1 MITLQL
7 KRTARNLSE
16 DIVNTF
22 VPEVGEPFLI
32 ESVANS
38 SGTFISDECASTLSS
53 VRKDVYIKEED
64 WDLIA
69 FASGLPVGVILP
81 QAGQTVFV
89 KFTNG
94 NSVANPT
101 MSIIVDTIPTT
112 AINIAYKDG
121 NIYNTDILN
130 SAYNWLAGETRVFT
144 FNGTYWVVQ
153 LPEDYIESS
162 LLFIGN
168 GIDTVGSMY
177 NSGTYI
183 PVSKYISDDMIRN
196 GSITIKKLDP
206 NINLATKDA
215 IEQIQDALEDYQNET
230 NTSLTSMEDK
240 ISLDKIYYVTC
251 SSASSSAKTVT
262 IPDIKIFSDKR
273 KYDGL
278 TLVIKFSYANTMN
291 NPTMVVKS
299 SIDNTT
305 IIPEC
310 PIYVGDDPLG
320 SVFYWKE
327 KDSII
332 FSYNAQ
338 DNRWYMSS
346 TSAMSR
352 IEGWCAKNDTTMIN
366 GAMIAT
372 GSIAAESI
380 VGGSITAREIAVG
393 SLGPSV
399 FNPEIES
406 VISNLNQFKQQC
418 ASAGTIVAE
427 CNSQASD
434 SFKSASV
441 SVDEL
446 NSVMVTNTGMP
457 LVGTSMVVKFGH
469 ANSYQGNVYLQMQA
483 ESDSVTYNKF
493 TAQLGFK
500 IGDAFINIGSDGEQ
514 EFSDSQL
521 VALDYY
527 KWNDGEYRT
536 VMFDGNYWIISI
548 TTDYLAELAEWCLLN
563 GQTWIGGGTIVTGTI
578 VADQIQS
585 GSLDTSRV
593 SLVCIGEDNDGRVAS
608 FGGIRYYKGS
618 TSETDYTDGIQMYG
632 AIDYTD
638 EDGEPNFN
646 VTVTNAGMLLCIES
660 GKIDGWDK
668 RWQINAR
675 RGVNIGNRGDTSSP
689 IYTPSVTIGNDNC
702 TTTINGKLNGNLT
715 FSGIPTADPHV
726 AGKIWSDSG
735 TLKVSAG

>member
-32 ESVANS
+32 ESTANS
-38 SGTFISDECASTLSS
+38 SGTFISDECVSTLSS

-130 SAYNWLAGETRVFT
+130 SAYNWSAGETRVFT
-144 FNGTYWVVQ
+144 FDGRYWLIQ
-153 LPEDYIESS
+153 LPEDYMESS
-162 LLFIGN
+162 ILFIGN
-168 GIDTVGSMY
+168 GLDTVETLY

-183 PVSKYISDDMIRN
+183 PVSKYISADMIKN

-206 NINLATKDA
+206 NIDLATKDA
-215 IEQIQDALEDYQNET
+215 LEQIQSALEDYQDET
-230 NTSLTSMEDK
+230 NTSLASMDDK
-240 ISLDKIYYVTC
+240 ISIDKIYYVTC

-262 IPDIKIFSDKR
+262 IPDIKVFSDR
-273 KYDGL
+273 IKYDGL

-320 SVFYWKE
+320 SVFYWKA

-338 DNRWYMSS
+338 DNRWYMAS
-346 TSAMSR
+346 TSASR
-352 IEGWCAKNDTTMIN
+352 IIASWCSDNDTTFIN
-366 GAMIAT
+366 GGKIAT
-372 GSIAAESI
+372 GSITAESI
-380 VGGSITAREIAVG
+380 AAGTITADNIAVG
-393 SLGPSV
+393 SLGPGV
-399 FNPEIES
+399 FNQEIEG
-406 VISNLNQFKQQC
+406 IITNLSEFKRQC

-457 LVGTSMVVKFGH
+457 LVGTSMVVKFDH

-483 ESDSVTYNKF
+483 ESGSVTYNKF

-500 IGDAFINIGSDGEQ
+500 IGNAFINIGSDGEQ

-527 KWNDGEYRT
+527 RWNDGEYRT
-536 VMFDGNYWIISI
+536 VMFDGNYWIISV

-563 GQTWIGGGTIVTGTI
+563 GQTWIGGGTIVTGT
-578 VADQIQS
+578 VLADQIQS
-585 GSLDTSRV
+585 GSIDTAKV
-593 SLVCIGEDNDGRVAS
+593 SLVCMAPNDYGDIINY
-608 FGGIRYYKGS
+608 GGIGYFEGS
-618 TSETDYTDGIQMYG
+618 TGDYTTKGIRMYG
-632 AIDYTD
+632 ATD
-638 EDGEPNFN
+638 SDDPDGNPNYSIAI
-646 VTVTNAGMLLCIES
+646 T
-660 GKIDGWDK
+660 
-668 RWQINAR
+668 
-675 RGVNIGNRGDTSSP
+675 NRGILLQIEGGRIEGWNSLWKINGSSGVRIGDISDTSNSL
-689 IYTPSVTIGNDNC
+689 YTSNIRIGNDGGTGS
-702 TTTINGKLNGNLT
+702 TTTIYGKLKITSL
-715 FSGIPTADPHV
+715 PTSDPHSS
-726 AGKIWSDSG
+726 GQIWSNNGS
-735 TLKVSAG
+735 LMVSNG

>member
-32 ESVANS
+32 ESAANS

-81 QAGQTVFV
+81 KAGQTVFV

-112 AINIAYKDG
+112 AMNIAYKDG

-230 NTSLTSMEDK
+230 NTSLISMDDK
-240 ISLDKIYYVTC
+240 ISIDKIYYVTC
-251 SSASSSAKTVT
+251 SSASSSAKTVI
-262 IPDIKIFSDKR
+262 IPDIKVFSDR
-273 KYDGL
+273 IKYDGL

-299 SIDNTT
+299 SIDDTI

-338 DNRWYMSS
+338 DNRWYMAS
-346 TSAMSR
+346 TSASR
-352 IEGWCAKNDTTMIN
+352 IIASWCSDNDTTFIN
-366 GAMIAT
+366 GGKIAT
-372 GSIAAESI
+372 GSITAESI
-380 VGGSITAREIAVG
+380 AAGTITADNIAVG
-393 SLGPSV
+393 SLGPGV
-399 FNPEIES
+399 FNQEIEG
-406 VISNLNQFKQQC
+406 IITNLSEFKRQC

-457 LVGTSMVVKFGH
+457 LVGTSMVVKFDH

-483 ESDSVTYNKF
+483 ESGSVTYNKF

-527 KWNDGEYRT
+527 RWNDGEYRT
-536 VMFDGNYWIISI
+536 VMFDGNYWIISV

-563 GQTWIGGGTIVTGTI
+563 GQTWIGGGTIVTGT
-578 VADQIQS
+578 VLADQIQS
-585 GSLDTSRV
+585 GSIDTAKV
-593 SLVCIGEDNDGRVAS
+593 SLVCMAPNDYGDIINY
-608 FGGIRYYKGS
+608 GGIGYFEGS
-618 TSETDYTDGIQMYG
+618 TGGYTTKGIRMYG
-632 AIDYTD
+632 ATD
-638 EDGEPNFN
+638 SDDPDGNPNYSISI
-646 VTVTNAGMLLCIES
+646 TNRGILLQIE
-660 GKIDGWDK
+660 GGRIGGWDGAWRIDGSTILLNGGLK
-668 RWQINAR
+668 LS
-675 RGVNIGNRGDTSSP
+675 NIPTSS
-689 IYTPSVTIGNDNC
+689 SGLSSGMVWND
-702 TTTINGKLNGNLT
+702 G
-715 FSGIPTADPHV
+715 
-726 AGKIWSDSG
+726 G
-735 TLKVSAG
+735 TLKIVH

>member
-32 ESVANS
+32 ESAANS
-38 SGTFISDECASTLSS
+38 SGTFISDECVSTLSS

-101 MSIIVDTIPTT
+101 MSIIVDTVPTT

-121 NIYNTDILN
+121 STYNTDILN

-144 FNGTYWVVQ
+144 FDGRYWLIQ
-153 LPEDYIESS
+153 LPEDYMESS
-162 LLFIGN
+162 ILFIGN
-168 GIDTVGSMY
+168 GLDTVETLY

-183 PVSKYISDDMIRN
+183 PVSKYISADMIKN

-206 NINLATKDA
+206 NIDLATKDA
-215 IEQIQDALEDYQNET
+215 LEQIQSALEDYQDET

-262 IPDIKIFSDKR
+262 IPDIKVFSDKT

-278 TLVIKFSYANTMN
+278 TLVIKFSHSNTMN

-310 PIYVGDDPLG
+310 PMYVGDDPLG
-320 SVFYWKE
+320 SVFYWND
-327 KDSII
+327 KDSIM

-352 IEGWCAKNDTTMIN
+352 IAGWCSENDTTMIN

-393 SLGPSV
+393 SLGPGV
-399 FNPEIES
+399 FNQEIEG
-406 VISNLNQFKQQC
+406 IITNLSEFKRQC

-457 LVGTSMVVKFGH
+457 LVGTSMVVKFDH

-483 ESDSVTYNKF
+483 DGGSVTYNKF

-500 IGDAFINIGSDGEQ
+500 VGDAFINIGSDGEQ

-527 KWNDGEYRT
+527 RWNDGEYRT
-536 VMFDGNYWIISI
+536 VMFDGNYWIISV

-563 GQTWIGGGTIVTGTI
+563 GQTWIGGGTIVTGT
-578 VADQIQS
+578 VLADQIQS
-585 GSLDTSRV
+585 GSIDTAKV
-593 SLVCIGEDNDGRVAS
+593 SLVCMAPNDYGDIINY
-608 FGGIRYYKGS
+608 GGIGYFEGS
-618 TSETDYTDGIQMYG
+618 TGGYTTKGIRMYG
-632 AIDYTD
+632 ATD
-638 EDGEPNFN
+638 SDDPDGNPNYS
-646 VTVTNAGMLLCIES
+646 IS
-660 GKIDGWDK
+660 IS
-668 RWQINAR
+668 
-675 RGVNIGNRGDTSSP
+675 NRGILLQIEGGRIGGWNGSWRIEGSTILLDGSLKLSNIPTSS
-689 IYTPSVTIGNDNC
+689 SGLSSGMVWND
-702 TTTINGKLNGNLT
+702 G
-715 FSGIPTADPHV
+715 
-726 AGKIWSDSG
+726 G
-735 TLKVSAG
+735 TLKIVH

>member
-32 ESVANS
+32 ESAANS
-38 SGTFISDECASTLSS
+38 SGTFISDECVSTLSS

-177 NSGTYI
+177 SSGTYI
-183 PVSKYISDDMIRN
+183 PVSKYISDDMIKN
-196 GSITIKKLDP
+196 GSITIRKLDP

-215 IEQIQDALEDYQNET
+215 LEQIQDALEDYQDET
-230 NTSLTSMEDK
+230 NTSLASMDDK
-240 ISLDKIYYVTC
+240 ISIDKIYYVTC

-338 DNRWYMSS
+338 DNRWYMAS
-346 TSAMSR
+346 TSASR
-352 IEGWCAKNDTTMIN
+352 IIASWCSDNDTTFIN
-366 GAMIAT
+366 GGKIAT
-372 GSIAAESI
+372 GSITAESI
-380 VGGSITAREIAVG
+380 AAGTITADNIAVG
-393 SLGPSV
+393 SLGPGV
-399 FNPEIES
+399 FNQEIEG
-406 VISNLNQFKQQC
+406 IITNLSEFKRQC

-457 LVGTSMVVKFGH
+457 LVGTSMVVKFNH

-483 ESDSVTYNKF
+483 DGGSVTYNKF

-527 KWNDGEYRT
+527 RWNDGEYRT
-536 VMFDGNYWIISI
+536 VMFDGNYWIISV

-563 GQTWIGGGTIVTGTI
+563 GQTWIGGGTIVTGT
-578 VADQIQS
+578 VLADQIQS
-585 GSLDTSRV
+585 GSIDTAKV
-593 SLVCIGEDNDGRVAS
+593 SLVCMAPNDYGDIINY
-608 FGGIRYYKGS
+608 GGIGYFEGS
-618 TSETDYTDGIQMYG
+618 TGDYTTKGIRMYG
-632 AIDYTD
+632 ATD
-638 EDGEPNFN
+638 SDDPDGNPNYSISI
-646 VTVTNAGMLLCIES
+646 TNRGILLQIE
-660 GKIDGWDK
+660 GGRIGGWDGS
-668 RWQINAR
+668 WNIN
-675 RGVNIGNRGDTSSP
+675 GSTILLNGSLKLSNIPTSS
-689 IYTPSVTIGNDNC
+689 SGLSSGMVWND
-702 TTTINGKLNGNLT
+702 G
-715 FSGIPTADPHV
+715 GIL
-726 AGKIWSDSG
+726 KI
-735 TLKVSAG
+735 VS